1 MISFLA
7 KLLGV
12 DKWLVSAVGALALAG
27 LVFFAANTAYD
38 RIYNSGYQT
47 AAVKFT
53 AQISE
58 MKRQA
63 IEAAAAETERQ
74 DAANNAAK
82 EREAARI
89 AADAA
94 VTEQLEKRI
103 EELQREADQDPDAG
117 KPVLGAPSVR
127 RINKIR

>member
-1 MISFLA
+1 MTWIAKFL
-7 KLLGV
+7 GI
-12 DKWLVSAVGALALAG
+12 DKWLVQGAAILLAAG
-27 LVFFAANTAYD
+27 LVLLAGYKVYDGIYD
-38 RIYNSGYQT
+38 RGYG
-47 AAVKFT
+47 AASAKFT
-53 AQISE
+53 AEIAE

-63 IEAAAAETERQ
+63 ADARTAEIERQ

-94 VTEQLEKRI
+94 ITEQLEKRI

-127 RINKIR
+127 RINQIR